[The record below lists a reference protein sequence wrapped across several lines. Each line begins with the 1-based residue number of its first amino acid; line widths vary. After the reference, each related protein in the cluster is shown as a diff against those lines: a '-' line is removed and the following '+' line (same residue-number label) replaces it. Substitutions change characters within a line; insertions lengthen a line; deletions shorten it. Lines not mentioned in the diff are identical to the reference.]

1 MEFELPQDFKELLEL
16 LNRHN
21 VRYLLIGGYAVGLYG
36 YARSTND
43 IDIVIADD
51 VENANRLV
59 AALTEFG
66 FGETSLS
73 VELFTRKN
81 SRVILGIE
89 PMAVDV
95 LNYLVGTTFEQAFEK
110 RELVK
115 AEGIE
120 ISLISFD
127 DLIANKRSVGRLHDL
142 ADVEKLEKLR

>member
-36 YARSTND
+36 YPRSTND
-43 IDIVIADD
+43 IDIVIASD

-66 FGETSLS
+66 FGETSVS
-73 VELFTRKN
+73 PELFTRKN

-89 PMAVDV
+89 PMAVDL
-95 LNYLVGTTFEQAFEK
+95 LNYLVGTNFEQAFEK
-110 RELVK
+110 RRLVE
-115 AEGIE
+115 AEGIQ
-120 ISLISFD
+120 ISLISYD

-142 ADVEKLEKLR
+142 GDVEKLEKLR

>member
-36 YARSTND
+36 YPRSTND
-43 IDIVIADD
+43 IDIVIASD

-66 FGETSLS
+66 FGETSVS
-73 VELFTRKN
+73 PELFTRKN

-89 PMAVDV
+89 PMAVDL
-95 LNYLVGTTFEQAFEK
+95 LNYLVGTNFEQAFEK
-110 RELVK
+110 RRLVE
-115 AEGIE
+115 AEGIQ
-120 ISLISFD
+120 ISLISYD